1 MFQLGFPWPWC
12 CKVQGLRTTWDSDH
26 GVHGEV
32 YREPAL
38 TFLSIHLNFQT
49 SHCLGK
55 VPCFLLHQLGIA
67 IATMD

>member
-1 MFQLGFPWPWC
+1 MFQLGFPWPCC

-26 GVHGEV
+26 GGVRGEV
-32 YREPAL
+32 YREPAS

-49 SHCLGK
+49 SQFL
-55 VPCFLLHQLGIA
+55 VFLLHQLGVA